1 MSDHYTVGITAD
13 GLRPDGSSIFGDVR
27 LERLEAAG
35 LDLVHLPPMSGSAD
49 PAHLAGLDAVLAFGH
64 LAFDGR

>member
-1 MSDHYTVGITAD
+1 
-13 GLRPDGSSIFGDVR
+13 
-27 LERLEAAG
+27 ERLEAAG

-64 LAFDGR
+64 LAFDGRCVRRSAPCSPQARPRDASLSSKNP